1 MIGIELLLALPVALP
16 VPPPLALAQAPTE
29 GGPFESVRLVE
40 AGGQPIDV
48 DLGHAAPRFVDWD
61 GDGLED
67 LLVGQFGEGRLAIY
81 RNVGH
86 RGEPKFDRPEWFRAG
101 GELGRIP
108 SG

>member
-1 MIGIELLLALPVALP
+1 MIGIELPLAVPAALPLFF
-16 VPPPLALAQAPTE
+16 ALAQAPVQS
-29 GGPFESVRLVE
+29 GPFESVLLVE
-40 AGGQPIDV
+40 AGGKPIDV

-86 RGEPKFDRPEWFRAG
+86 RGEPKFESSDWFRAG

>member
-1 MIGIELLLALPVALP
+1 MIGLE
-16 VPPPLALAQAPTE
+16 LALAFAQAPAPNET
-29 GGPFESVRLVE
+29 FESVLLVE

-81 RNVGH
+81 RNLGS
-86 RGEPKFDRPEWFRAG
+86 RGEPKFDQPEWFRAG